1 MIASRAVELNEWILA
16 LHLLAAVLI
25 VAAEVIFGAMVVTLW
40 RTDSTRRVDSFYRLS
55 QVATVMVIAGT
66 VGTLVFGVWL
76 AISKD
81 PYDLWDGW
89 VIAALILWALAG
101 WTGQQAG
108 NAYGS
113 AGMEAKKLAA
123 AGTPTSPLVAETFG
137 PSRAFRFHV
146 ASNVAILLLLIDMIW
161 KPGA

>member
-1 MIASRAVELNEWILA
+1 LIASRAVELNDWILA
-16 LHLLAAVLI
+16 LHLFAAVSI

-40 RTDSTRRVDSFYRLS
+40 RTDSTTRVDSFYRLS
-55 QVATVMVIAGT
+55 QIATVMVIAGT

-89 VIAALILWALAG
+89 IIAALILWALVG

-108 NAYGS
+108 KAYGS

-146 ASNVAILLLLIDMIW
+146 ASNILILLIVIDMIW